1 MYAHP
6 LLLKTGAAN
15 ETAVPTRSAEAVL
28 LRSPASERQT
38 ILLPFDGTPSSD
50 RALDHV
56 LELARWREVF
66 VHLLNVQRPVMAG
79 DVTLFRSAGAVE
91 LERRAAADRTL
102 APAKAAL
109 NAAGVR
115 YLAEVAFGSPADEI
129 VRCATTSRC
138 SKIVMGT
145 RREGLLARWLGRSV
159 AYRVFKRAPVPVTL
173 VPQPARA
180 GTQIARPR
188 FTHAFAS
195 DKRLGSWRKRSCSGS
210 HAYRAP

>member
-6 LLLKTGAAN
+6 FLLKTAA
-15 ETAVPTRSAEAVL
+15 AAAAPTQSPEPVL
-28 LRSPASERQT
+28 LRRPETRRQP
-38 ILLPFDGTPSSD
+38 ILLPFDGTSSSE

-66 VHLLNVQRPVMAG
+66 VHLLNVQPPVMAG
-79 DVTLFRSAGAVE
+79 DVTLFRSAGTVE
-91 LERRAAADRTL
+91 LERRAAAERAL

-129 VRCATTSRC
+129 VRCATTSGC

-145 RREGLLARWLGRSV
+145 RREGLIARWLGRSV
-159 AYRVFKRAPVPVTL
+159 ASSVLRRAPVPVTV
-173 VPQPARA
+173 VPQQAASARRVV
-180 GTQIARPR
+180 RPR

-195 DKRLGSWRKRSCSGS
+195 ASRLVPWRKRCCSAAR
-210 HAYRAP
+210 AYQVP